1 MQQAATAPSGAKCA
15 VHADRAASLVCGRC
29 GNFMC
34 AECSEGGAQT
44 QCSKCR
50 ELTGGSAFPFRRD
63 DFDFSRVWDLCWSS
77 FQREWL
83 VLCICSLVFI
93 GMIFAG
99 SLVANVISSLFLRIG
114 GVSGVGREA
123 LSLKYLGIN
132 FFVGQ
137 VVGTLVNIGV
147 QGVALVGFYR
157 VLMDVLIGRRA
168 DVARM
173 FSQLRKLPT
182 FAVTQ
187 LLLFAIIWVP
197 SMLYFAGLAT
207 AALVASG
214 VSLADLDAVQI
225 DRLFRGASFGIFFLG
240 LLLYLV
246 VFTVV
251 VLPLSIFSVPEIV
264 VSDCGAVEALKRAWR
279 IGSGHRLAMIGYSFV
294 AGLVMMLSAF
304 LCLVPILAGF
314 ALGSS
319 LLVAL
324 FLAARNGMDLPA
336 PDHS

>member
-1 MQQAATAPSGAKCA
+1 MQQASTAPSGAKCA

-44 QCSKCR
+44 QCSTCR
-50 ELTGGSAFPFRRD
+50 ELTGGSAFPFKRD

-83 VLCICSLVFI
+83 MLCVCSIVFF
-93 GMIFAG
+93 GMIIVG
-99 SLVANVISSLFLRIG
+99 SLIANVISTLFLRIG
-114 GVSGVGREA
+114 GFTAVGKEA
-123 LSLKYLGIN
+123 LSLKYMGIS

-137 VVGTLVNIGV
+137 VVGTLVNLVV

-157 VLMDVLIGRRA
+157 VLMDVLLGRRA

-182 FAVTQ
+182 FAATQ
-187 LLLFAIIWVP
+187 LLLFAIAWVP
-197 SMLYFAGLAT
+197 SMLYFAGLAA

-214 VSLADLDAVQI
+214 ASLADLESVHL
-225 DRLFRGASFGIFFLG
+225 DRLFSGASFGIFFLG
-240 LLLYLV
+240 TLVYVV
-246 VFTVV
+246 VFTVT
-251 VLPLSIFSVPEIV
+251 VLPLSLFSVPEIV
-264 VSDCGAVEALKRAWR
+264 VSDCGAVDALKRAWR
-279 IGSGHRLAMIGYSFV
+279 IGSGHRLPMIGYSFV
-294 AGLVMMLSAF
+294 AGLVMTLSAF